1 MALPPPGIRRYFRDS
16 INHGTVAKFR
26 PVEEVG
32 RLAGNLVNA
41 GENTVEESHRAVIFR
56 ICSICLFFPFFVDL
70 LIDRFAPFVQILF
83 VRLER
88 FSSYTCEF
96 VPFYMRS

>member
-41 GENTVEESHRAVIFR
+41 GENTVEESHRASPFQGCDFSNLFHLFIFP
-56 ICSICLFFPFFVDL
+56 LF
-70 LIDRFAPFVQILF
+70 
-83 VRLER
+83 
-88 FSSYTCEF
+88 C
-96 VPFYMRS
+96 